1 MAVAGGMGVVRQRAL
16 AGVGAGEESA
26 AGVVLMEM
34 LSVAVRLLQ
43 CELFW
48 SALWLVGGGAQPA
61 W

>member
-1 MAVAGGMGVVRQRAL
+1 MVRQRAQ
-16 AGVGAGEESA
+16 AGVRVGERSA

-34 LSVAVRLLQ
+34 L

-48 SALWLVGGGAQPA
+48 SALWLVGDGVAQPA